1 MIPPFKR
8 FHFGCTLVLSQSYF
22 LGNRENWG
30 PISMNSS
37 GNCQLTHQ
45 LKAARLGGH
54 FLSERPEKCAP
65 MAGGA
70 GVFSKPA
77 GHDETHGGRRRRKF
91 EISTAHQDL
100 TMQAGQK
107 AP

>member
-1 MIPPFKR
+1 MFAKLKH
-8 FHFGCTLVLSQSYF
+8 HF
-22 LGNRENWG
+22 
-30 PISMNSS
+30 
-37 GNCQLTHQ
+37 
-45 LKAARLGGH
+45 KAARPGGH

-77 GHDETHGGRRRRKF
+77 GHDEAHGGRRRRKF

>member
-1 MIPPFKR
+1 MPFNVMVVDMIPPFKR

-70 GVFSKPA
+70 SVP
-77 GHDETHGGRRRRKF
+77 
-91 EISTAHQDL
+91 
-100 TMQAGQK
+100 
-107 AP
+107 P

>member
-1 MIPPFKR
+1 MPFNVMVVDMIPPFER

-70 GVFSKPA
+70 SVP
-77 GHDETHGGRRRRKF
+77 
-91 EISTAHQDL
+91 
-100 TMQAGQK
+100 
-107 AP
+107 P